1 MTRNSL
7 QKSKNN
13 NINQNT
19 SSVLFINLESIK
31 ANYNLL
37 KRKTNKSE
45 VAVAVKANAY
55 GSGVKRICKTLIT
68 QGCNTFFVA
77 TAEEGLEVIKI
88 KKNLK
93 VYVLNGS
100 SEKKSTISLIKNGV
114 KIVINNSEQLKDLIS
129 ASNKINIKA
138 GCAVHVDTGMNRL
151 GVDIEEA
158 EKVVQLAK
166 NNLNLSLI
174 MSHLSC
180 SENKASEMNNIQLIK
195 FKSLKKK
202 LIKFKGLKFSLANS
216 NGILLGKK
224 FHFDLCRPGGLIYGL
239 NLRKLEKNNFRR
251 VLSLRAKIIQI
262 KHVNKGEF
270 VGYGAKY
277 KVKKKSVIATLGI
290 GYADGLPR
298 YFKGNVYYKNYKFPI
313 IGNISMDL
321 CTIDIT
327 SYKKLKVGCWVEIF
341 GKSVSAERFADI
353 CGTISYEIACK
364 IGKRVNRIYIDNF
377 NEVNEFYK

>member
-1 MTRNSL
+1 MTKNSL
-7 QKSKNN
+7 QKNKNN
-13 NINQNT
+13 NICQNT

-37 KRKTNKSE
+37 KKKTNKSE

-55 GSGVKRICKTLIT
+55 GLGLERICKTLIT
-68 QGCNTFFVA
+68 QGCKTFFVA
-77 TAEEGLEVIKI
+77 TAEEGLEIVKI

-100 SEKKSTISLIKNGV
+100 SDKKSIISLIKKGV
-114 KIVINNSEQLKDLIS
+114 KIVINNSHQLKILIS

-151 GVDIEEA
+151 GIDIEEA
-158 EKVVQLAK
+158 EKIIQIAK

-180 SENKASEMNNIQLIK
+180 SENKTSKMNNSQLIK
-195 FKSLKKK
+195 FKNLKKK
-202 LIKFKGLKFSLANS
+202 LIKFRGLKFSIANS

-239 NLRKLEKNNFRR
+239 NLSKIEKNNFSR
-251 VLSLRAKIIQI
+251 VLSLRAKVLQI
-262 KHVNKGEF
+262 KHINKGEY

-298 YFKGNVYYKNYKFPI
+298 YFVGNVYYKIYKFPI

-327 SYKKLKVGCWVEIF
+327 SYNKLKIGCWVEIF
-341 GKSVSAERFADI
+341 GKSVSVEKFANI
-353 CGTISYEIACK
+353 CGTISYEIACN
-364 IGKRVNRIYIDNF
+364 IGKRVKRVYIDNF
-377 NEVNEFYK
+377 DEVNEFYK